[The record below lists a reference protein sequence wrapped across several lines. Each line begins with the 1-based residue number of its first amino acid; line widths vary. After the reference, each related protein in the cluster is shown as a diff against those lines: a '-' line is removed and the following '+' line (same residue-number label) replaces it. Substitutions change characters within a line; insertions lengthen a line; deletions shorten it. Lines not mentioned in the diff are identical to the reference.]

1 MGKTAETKRVANTKH
16 IEIILVDLLIVLTGY
31 AVFTN
36 YKNSGFAIVFMSVA
50 LILNTSRIWFSNLLN
65 RIFDFI
71 IKYRYLISFII
82 FAVLVAFR
90 INGSSIGVYDELLGK
105 TDESITSELFGA
117 GRMIRSDE
125 WNVQVP
131 YFFSQL
137 YNSYGLNSDFMSL
150 SPQNMIIGYN
160 APVIDL
166 TLIGKPFIWGY
177 ILFGNDVGLSWYW
190 CSKIILYILVA
201 FEMFKIITG
210 NDYLSAFAS
219 IALVFSPVLQWWL
232 APHMYQVFF
241 WSSLLFVVGYYFF
254 LAKKTWQK
262 VLFTVL
268 AICSLTGFVV
278 AIFPSLQVA
287 LGLLMLSLLIA
298 KLIIE
303 RKNIRWDKSIF
314 IQLCVVIIITGIVI
328 GNFLLSSKEAISLLN
343 NTVYPGHRVSTGGN
357 YGFNVL
363 FTNPSVGLTPF
374 YSPANSNECEISSFN
389 QLGVFC
395 ILTFPVLL
403 YARRKS
409 KIKESFIFGYF
420 LIGAIMTEAVFMLI
434 GFPEMIA
441 RITLF
446 SYINRMD
453 MVYGFTALLFTIW
466 TINEILIYKSQ
477 LSWKTG
483 LLLAIVF
490 TILYILTVDTY
501 VDPGYRGIVGRKFY
515 YLIAVLFGT
524 MGYLLFTKWR
534 NMFFSI
540 FACWIFITGMLVNP
554 IVVGAE
560 SISNHDLVIASKQI
574 AQIEPD
580 AKWITIGSTTTQE
593 LLLAN
598 GIKVLNA
605 VNFYPDLQKWKI
617 IDPNEDFMDIY
628 NRYAHILVYLTNGS
642 THMQLISP
650 DAIRVDLD
658 VRKLKELGIRYLV
671 CGEPELSMLS
681 EAGINTEQI
690 YYDKHINQSIYELSY

>member
-1 MGKTAETKRVANTKH
+1 
-16 IEIILVDLLIVLTGY
+16 
-31 AVFTN
+31 
-36 YKNSGFAIVFMSVA
+36 MSVA

-254 LAKKTWQK
+254 LAKKHGKSIVHSFSNMFSYWFCSGNIPIITGCIGPSYVITLNCK
-262 VLFTVL
+262 VNYR
-268 AICSLTGFVV
+268 
-278 AIFPSLQVA
+278 
-287 LGLLMLSLLIA
+287 
-298 KLIIE
+298 E
-303 RKNIRWDKSIF
+303 KNIRWDKSIF

-328 GNFLLSSKEAISLLN
+328 GNFLLSSKK
-343 NTVYPGHRVSTGGN
+343 R
-357 YGFNVL
+357 
-363 FTNPSVGLTPF
+363 
-374 YSPANSNECEISSFN
+374 
-389 QLGVFC
+389 
-395 ILTFPVLL
+395 
-403 YARRKS
+403 
-409 KIKESFIFGYF
+409 F
-420 LIGAIMTEAVFMLI
+420 L
-434 GFPEMIA
+434 
-441 RITLF
+441 
-446 SYINRMD
+446 
-453 MVYGFTALLFTIW
+453 
-466 TINEILIYKSQ
+466 
-477 LSWKTG
+477 
-483 LLLAIVF
+483 
-490 TILYILTVDTY
+490 
-501 VDPGYRGIVGRKFY
+501 
-515 YLIAVLFGT
+515 
-524 MGYLLFTKWR
+524 
-534 NMFFSI
+534 
-540 FACWIFITGMLVNP
+540 C
-554 IVVGAE
+554 
-560 SISNHDLVIASKQI
+560 
-574 AQIEPD
+574 
-580 AKWITIGSTTTQE
+580 
-593 LLLAN
+593 
-598 GIKVLNA
+598 
-605 VNFYPDLQKWKI
+605 
-617 IDPNEDFMDIY
+617 
-628 NRYAHILVYLTNGS
+628 
-642 THMQLISP
+642 
-650 DAIRVDLD
+650 
-658 VRKLKELGIRYLV
+658 
-671 CGEPELSMLS
+671 
-681 EAGINTEQI
+681 
-690 YYDKHINQSIYELSY
+690 